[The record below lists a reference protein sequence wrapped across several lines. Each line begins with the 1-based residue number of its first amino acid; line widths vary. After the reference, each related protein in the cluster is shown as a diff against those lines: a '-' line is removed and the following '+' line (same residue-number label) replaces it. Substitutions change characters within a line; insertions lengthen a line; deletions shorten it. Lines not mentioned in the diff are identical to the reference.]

1 MLRVHE
7 GPVETPQL
15 WREVTINKKTTV
27 RDVIVSM
34 KNDADWSD
42 LVLFL
47 KIFFYRFIFQPIK
60 SKITFYFSTNKIKYF
75 FLLDQSG
82 RALQE
87 VQGERAQQDTLSQ
100 FDVCP

>member
-1 MLRVHE
+1 MNLSIPISKIFFLKFSRLFFFQSEQFVLRVHE

-47 KIFFYRFIFQPIK
+47 KIFFL
-60 SKITFYFSTNKIKYF
+60 SFYLSTNQIKNYI
-75 FLLDQSG
+75 LLFNQ
-82 RALQE
+82 
-87 VQGERAQQDTLSQ
+87 
-100 FDVCP
+100 